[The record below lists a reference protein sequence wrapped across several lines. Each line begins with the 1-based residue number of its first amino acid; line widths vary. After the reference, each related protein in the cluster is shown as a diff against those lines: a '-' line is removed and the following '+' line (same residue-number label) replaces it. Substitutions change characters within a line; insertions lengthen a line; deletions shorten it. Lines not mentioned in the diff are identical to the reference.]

1 VRGAM
6 TVVAL
11 SVLAWG
17 CRGTAPPPPPSDL
30 VREGARPTAVRTG
43 NIDGDVEKEAV
54 VASVSAASGETGI
67 PRPYLEVFDLQDGE
81 WRRVFDAHGPAPPG
95 SRGAPPRMLEEGE
108 GFVAQSVH
116 LVELVDFEGDRMAEI
131 VVGLASAGATA
142 GPLELWILT
151 AGSHG
156 GLRTDFY
163 EGTERGGQV
172 IVEGDRLRFEFPVY
186 RPGDPGCCPSRFETQ
201 TIGHDRTSGRIG
213 ILARDRDEL

>member
-6 TVVAL
+6 TAVAL
-11 SVLAWG
+11 SVLAWS
-17 CRGTAPPPPPSDL
+17 CRGTAPPPPPTGL

-54 VASVSAASGETGI
+54 VASVSPASGETGI

-81 WRRVFDAHGPAPPG
+81 WRRVFDAHGPAP
-95 SRGAPPRMLEEGE
+95 RGHRLAPPRMLEEGE

-116 LVELVDFEGDRMAEI
+116 LVELVDFAGDRMAEI
-131 VVGLASAGATA
+131 VVGISSAGATA

-151 AGSHG
+151 AGGHG

-163 EGTERGGQV
+163 EGTERGGRV
-172 IVEGDRLRFEFPVY
+172 TVEGDRLRFEFPVY
-186 RPGDPGCCPSRFETQ
+186 RAGDPGCCPSRFETQ

-213 ILARDRDEL
+213 ILDRERDEL